1 VVGEVRHRGLQ
12 APEDGGPG
20 PAGTHR
26 ERHRSLLARDIATA
40 LAAVIADDI
49 ATRTVIATALRPDIA
64 SQASPTSPVPPV
76 TTAPGL
82 KWLFGS

>member
-1 VVGEVRHRGLQ
+1 MSQPSPRPFLLQ

-20 PAGTHR
+20 PAGTYR

-40 LAAVIADDI
+40 IVTAIARDI

-64 SQASPTSPVPPV
+64 AGFGPPNFCCD
-76 TTAPGL
+76 AG
-82 KWLFGS
+82 KYDRW